1 MKTKMN
7 DRKHSNA
14 SAPSD
19 GVAEALR
26 TMPELATP
34 ERVWANVRDRL
45 DAPTRPA
52 RRPLARWAAA
62 ASVVVAVA
70 AGVLVARWPTT
81 SEPGDADI
89 AALFERSRLVEA
101 ERRATPVVLTPSGVE
116 RVLQV
121 RIGGIDAL
129 LNEQLLHG
137 AEPTA
142 RQALLQERVEL
153 LEDLRHIERYRQGE
167 LYRLAAY

>member
-1 MKTKMN
+1 MN

-19 GVAEALR
+19 HVADALR
-26 TMPELATP
+26 GLPELATP

-45 DAPTRPA
+45 DAPARSV
-52 RRPLARWAAA
+52 RRPLVRWAVA
-62 ASVVVAVA
+62 ASALVAVA
-70 AGVLVARWPTT
+70 AGVLVARWPT
-81 SEPGDADI
+81 SEPGGDADI

-101 ERRATPVVLTPSGVE
+101 ERRATPVVLAPSGVE

-137 AEPTA
+137 TAPTA
-142 RQALLQERVEL
+142 RQALLEERVEL

-167 LYRLAAY
+167 LYRLAAF